1 MTDRSISPHAEPGDD
16 SRPPRQRLWR
26 LLEDRPTRDRRAL
39 IIDQVILWLIVINIT
54 AVILESEPSLSVRH
68 LELFFLVN
76 IVSVAVFTVE
86 YLLRVWVSVEAWPE
100 LSPLRA
106 RLRYM
111 RSPMAVI
118 DLLAILPFYL
128 GTLLGIDL
136 RMLRALR
143 LLRILKLTRYFSGIT
158 VLTDVLRAEARP
170 MGAAL
175 MVMLVLLILA
185 SSGIYWAEHLAQP
198 EVFRSIPA
206 SMWWTMVTL
215 TTVGYGDVVPVT
227 TLGRLMGAIIML
239 LGIGMVALPA
249 GMLASRFS
257 DELHKRREDFSRE
270 VDHMLEDGKI
280 SGAESSSLEE
290 LRETLL
296 LTEAEAEN
304 ILEGKRSRQA
314 AAPRCPH
321 CGGALNGGPES
332 DGSSP
337 GGEPRAEG
345 GRVT

>member
-1 MTDRSISPHAEPGDD
+1 MTDQSISPHTEPGDQ
-16 SRPPRQRLWR
+16 SQSPRKRLWR
-26 LLEDRPTRDRRAL
+26 LLEERPTRDRRAL
-39 IIDQVILWLIVINIT
+39 IIDQVILWLIVVNVT
-54 AVILESEPSLSVRH
+54 AVILESEPALSVRH
-68 LELFFLVN
+68 LGLFFFIN

-86 YLLRVWVSVEAWPE
+86 YLLRVWVAVEAEPGV
-100 LSPLRA
+100 SPMRA

-111 RSPMAVI
+111 RSPMAII

-128 GTLLGIDL
+128 GALLGIDL

-175 MVMLVLLILA
+175 MVMLILMVLA
-185 SSGIYWAEHLAQP
+185 SNGIYWAEHLAQP

-227 TLGRLMGAIIML
+227 SLGRVMGAVIML

-257 DELHKRREDFSRE
+257 DELHQRREDFSRE
-270 VDHMLEDGKI
+270 VDSMLEDGKL
-280 SGAESSSLEE
+280 SGSESSSLEE

-296 LTEAEAEN
+296 LSEEEAED
-304 ILEGKRSRQA
+304 ILEEKRSRQA
-314 AAPRCPH
+314 HAAHCPH
-321 CGGALNGGPES
+321 CGGALHGTAKS
-332 DGSSP
+332 DSGKP
-337 GGEPRAEG
+337 GAEPRAG
-345 GRVT
+345 GDV

>member
-1 MTDRSISPHAEPGDD
+1 MSDQSISHQTRSEQD
-16 SRPPRQRLWR
+16 SQTPRLRMWR
-26 LLEDRPTRDRRAL
+26 LLEERPTRDRRAL
-39 IIDQVILWLIVINIT
+39 LVDQLVLWLIVINVT

-68 LELFFLVN
+68 LDLFHFINLF
-76 IVSVAVFTVE
+76 SVAVFSVE
-86 YLLRVWVSVEAWPE
+86 YVLRVWVSVEARPE

-111 RSPMAVI
+111 RSPMAII

-143 LLRILKLTRYFSGIT
+143 LLRILKLTRFFSGIS

-175 MVMLVLLILA
+175 MVMMILMVLA

-198 EVFRSIPA
+198 EVFESIPA

-227 TLGRLMGAIIML
+227 TVGRMMGAIIML

-257 DELHKRREDFSRE
+257 DALHQRREDFSRE
-270 VDHMLEDGKI
+270 VDQMLEDGEL
-280 SGAESSSLEE
+280 SGSE
-290 LRETLL
+290 
-296 LTEAEAEN
+296 
-304 ILEGKRSRQA
+304 
-314 AAPRCPH
+314 
-321 CGGALNGGPES
+321 
-332 DGSSP
+332 
-337 GGEPRAEG
+337 
-345 GRVT
+345 

>member
-1 MTDRSISPHAEPGDD
+1 MTDRPIAAHTDPGDE
-16 SRPPRQRLWR
+16 PQTPRQRLWR

-39 IIDQVILWLIVINIT
+39 IIDQVILWLIVINVV
-54 AVILESEPSLSVRH
+54 AVILESDPRLSVRH
-68 LELFFLVN
+68 LELFFFINL
-76 IVSVAVFTVE
+76 VSVAAFTVE
-86 YLLRVWVSVEAWPE
+86 YMLRVWVSVEARPE

-106 RLRYM
+106 RLGYM
-111 RSPMAVI
+111 RSPLAII

-175 MVMLVLLILA
+175 MVMLILMVLA
-185 SSGIYWAEHLAQP
+185 SSGIYWAEHRAQP

-227 TLGRLMGAIIML
+227 TLGRVMGAVIML

-257 DELHKRREDFSRE
+257 DELHQRREDFSRE
-270 VDHMLEDGKI
+270 VDHMLEDGKL

-296 LTEAEAEN
+296 LTEEEAEE
-304 ILEGKRSRQA
+304 ILEQKRSRRA
-314 AAPRCPH
+314 AAARCPH
-321 CGGALNGGPES
+321 CGGALDAAARS
-332 DGSSP
+332 DP
-337 GGEPRAEG
+337 GGSPSEPGADG